1 MPDDPEVVA
10 IDYLTQYNEVNL
22 MQFMVMFVVPV
33 YEQKTGTK
41 NFMEKTYQEYKRLWK
56 KHNGNKSNASVF

>member
-1 MPDDPEVVA
+1 MRNMPDDPEVVA

-33 YEQKTGTK
+33 YEQTTGTK
-41 NFMEKTYQEYKRLWK
+41 NFMEKTYQEYKK
-56 KHNGNKSNASVF
+56 